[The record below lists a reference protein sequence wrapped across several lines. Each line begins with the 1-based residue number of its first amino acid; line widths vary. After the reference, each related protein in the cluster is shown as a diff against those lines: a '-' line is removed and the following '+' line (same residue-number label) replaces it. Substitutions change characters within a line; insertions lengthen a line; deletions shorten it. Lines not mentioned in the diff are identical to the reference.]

1 MKTLDKARV
10 IGVTNENYKVILI
23 GLLGKKKVPTICIAK
38 RTLVWECGG
47 EIVEHG
53 AGRFYG
59 EINLQKEELVGAEQA
74 EYFAKDG
81 SSRAWVTTL
90 NGEKLVIELRI
101 SNLSF
106 LLVF

>member
-10 IGVTNENYKVILI
+10 IDVTDENYKLI
-23 GLLGKKKVPTICIAK
+23 IVGLLGKKKVPTICIAK
-38 RTLVWECGG
+38 KTLVWECEGKL
-47 EIVEHG
+47 VEHE

-59 EINLQKEELVGAEQA
+59 EINLQKEELIGAEQA

-81 SSRAWVTTL
+81 SSRAWVTSL
-90 NGEKLVIELRI
+90 NGEKLVIELRV